1 MGVNISK
8 MFDNLDLISKE
19 KNISQDKIVDILKYS
34 LEKAYLKDNP
44 DINVLATIDIKNK
57 IINLAEVRIVV
68 DKPEDEIDDD
78 KEINLDEAIKV
89 NKNIKINDEF
99 KTIISLDDFERRNA
113 IHVLQIFQQKLN
125 EESNYKIFYL
135 WKDKINSLIRAEIE
149 KNENNRYV
157 EVNLDSTM
165 GIVGKNDQIPN
176 ENLIPGNKYVFLI
189 RDVKEQTKS
198 WPVILSRTS
207 PKLIEL
213 LLKHLTPEI
222 DSGIIEIKSVA
233 RVAGYKTK
241 IAVKSNNPNIEAV
254 GTCVGVNGER
264 VKNISSLVNNEKID
278 IFLYDDNPKQMIV
291 NMCYPEKIIGIEITD
306 DPTEDN
312 PNGKIVTIVC
322 KDEDLSRVIGKNG
335 INVKLM
341 SMLTKWSVDV
351 LPLSMA
357 IEDKIEYEDISNLS
371 PVKNVKNSS
380 FTNVTNKKQ
389 NNKWFNNKRSSS
401 GTKYD
406 DDYESF
412 NFNQLNNNWDFDVTD
427 EEVENLLKLSS
438 RSTKKKKK
446 EVYEE
451 EIVVFNKEKN
461 NESVLL
467 NENDVV
473 NNLKKPEVEKLTT
486 SVETKNND
494 IVSNNNVDKPITPT
508 PSKPRVSIDEFF
520 DAMEDEKEKAK
531 KNKKTGNKNKG
542 FNNRKSPEFN
552 ESKKNKKKIDI
563 LDEFDISEDDYDD
576 SSNIDLDDIDYDEF

>member
-291 NMCYPEKIIGIEITD
+291 NMCYPEKIIGIEVTD

-389 NNKWFNNKRSSS
+389 NNKWFNNKRSS

-461 NESVLL
+461 NESVLS

-486 SVETKNND
+486 FVEIKNND

>member
-389 NNKWFNNKRSSS
+389 NNKWFNNKRSS

-461 NESVLL
+461 NESVLS

-473 NNLKKPEVEKLTT
+473 NNLKKSEVEKLTT

>member
-291 NMCYPEKIIGIEITD
+291 NMCYPEKIIGIEVTD

-389 NNKWFNNKRSSS
+389 NNKWFNNKRSS

-461 NESVLL
+461 NESVLS

>member
-291 NMCYPEKIIGIEITD
+291 NMCYPEKIIGIEVTD

-389 NNKWFNNKRSSS
+389 NNRWFNNKRSS

-461 NESVLL
+461 NESVLSI
-467 NENDVV
+467 ENDVV